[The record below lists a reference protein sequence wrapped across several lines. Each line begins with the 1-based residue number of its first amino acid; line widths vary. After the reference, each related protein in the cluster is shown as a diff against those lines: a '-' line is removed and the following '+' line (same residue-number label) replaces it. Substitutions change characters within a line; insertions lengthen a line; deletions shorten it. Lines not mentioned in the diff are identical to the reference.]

1 MESLSGRLANQ
12 PIVIDNGSGLLK
24 AGFAGGNAPRSTFLS
39 CVGRVKHSTRAMP
52 GGAFQGGDY
61 FVGPKVEEHRGA
73 LLLSHPMEHGV
84 VHNWSDMEKIWSYIY
99 DKDNLNVNSEDH
111 AVLLTEAPLNPYEN
125 REKSAE
131 LFFEK
136 FNVPALYVELQAILS
151 LYASGR
157 TTGIVL
163 DCGDGVTHTVPVYE
177 GMLSIASR
185 FPYML

>member
-1 MESLSGRLANQ
+1 
-12 PIVIDNGSGLLK
+12 
-24 AGFAGGNAPRSTFLS
+24 
-39 CVGRVKHSTRAMP
+39 MP

-61 FVGPKVEEHRGA
+61 FVGPKLEEHRGA
-73 LLLSHPMEHGV
+73 LLLSHPMEHGIV
-84 VHNWSDMEKIWSYIY
+84 QNWNDMEKIWSYVY

-177 GMLSIASR
+177 GM
-185 FPYML
+185 